1 MDQETKDLLLKYL
14 QAGAE
19 HIERGSAFVEAEIPL
34 VVTEYLNWYWAA
46 TLFFLLLGALL
57 LVGSFALFYFVPNT
71 LQRAKK
77 SQRYEEE
84 LYILGILQTLCAIGL
99 CVGGVI
105 TMAEK
110 TYQLV
115 KVSVAPRVVLL
126 EKIAEIAK

>member
-1 MDQETKDLLLKYL
+1 MNQETKDLLLKYL
-14 QAGAE
+14 QAGADR
-19 HIERGSAFVEAEIPL
+19 IERGSAFVEAEIPL

-46 TLFFLLLGALL
+46 TLFFLLLGAVLWALSLVLL
-57 LVGSFALFYFVPNT
+57 YFVPST
-71 LQRAKK
+71 FKRAHD
-77 SQRYEEE
+77 SLRYDEE
-84 LYILGILQTLCAIGL
+84 LYMLGVVQTLCAIGL
-99 CVGGVI
+99 CIFGTI

>member
-14 QAGAE
+14 QAGADR
-19 HIERGSAFVEAEIPL
+19 IERGSAFVEAEIPL

-57 LVGSFALFYFVPNT
+57 LVGSFALFYFAPDT
-71 LQRAKK
+71 LKMARK
-77 SQRYEEE
+77 SQRFEEE
-84 LYILGILQTLCAIGL
+84 LYVLGILQVLCGIGL
-99 CVGGVI
+99 CIGGVI